1 MTRLKRMLI
10 AGSGSIAARHV
21 RLSRE
26 LFPEVGLARLRRD
39 FRPPAEPSLAGVFD
53 EEFDSWDEALNWNPD
68 AAIVANA
75 ASAHYEAL
83 THLVAARIPS
93 LVEKPLA
100 VSTEGLDRLAREV
113 VAGEVPVLVG
123 YQFRYHPLIQ
133 ETYELCQSGSLGEL
147 ISLRFHVGQHLQ
159 EFRPGRDVGTTVTP
173 NPALGGGAIFELS
186 HEIDLALF
194 LAGRATEVS
203 AQTTRSG
210 HATREVED
218 VANIAISH
226 AAGPT
231 SIVHLNLLERPAR
244 RGLTVVGSTATV
256 HVDLIGG
263 SATFES
269 DDDRR
274 DWSLPSG
281 FERDDLFRSQ
291 LKHLMNCICE
301 METPR
306 VSIEAATEVVRV
318 CCAAHQSAGSSQGL
332 RV

>member
-1 MTRLKRMLI
+1 MTRLERMLI
-10 AGSGSIAARHV
+10 VGSGSIAARHV
-21 RLSRE
+21 RLTRE
-26 LFPEVGLARLRRD
+26 LFPWVSLARLRRD
-39 FRPPAEPSLAGVFD
+39 FRPPAEPSLTGVFD

-75 ASAHYEAL
+75 ASAHYDAL
-83 THLVAARIPS
+83 THLVKARVPS

-100 VSTEGLDRLAREV
+100 ISTEGLDQLAREV
-113 VAGEVPVLVG
+113 AAGEVPVLVG
-123 YQFRYHPLIQ
+123 YQLRYHPLVQ
-133 ETYELCQSGSLGEL
+133 ETYELCRSGSLGEL
-147 ISLRFHVGQHLQ
+147 ITLRFHVGQHLK
-159 EFRPGRDVGTTVTP
+159 EFRPGRNVETTVTP

-194 LAGRATEVS
+194 FAGRATDVS

-218 VANIAISH
+218 VANIAVRH
-226 AAGPT
+226 AAGPL
-231 SIVHLNLLERPAR
+231 SMIHLNLLERPAR
-244 RGLTVVGSTATV
+244 RGFTVVGSTATV

-269 DDDRR
+269 DDERR

-291 LKHLMNCICE
+291 LTHLVTCVCE
-301 METPR
+301 MEIPK

-318 CCAAHQSAGSSQGL
+318 CCAAHQSSGSREGMQM
-332 RV
+332 